1 MTKCNSLPAS
11 TESRLLSKVE
21 KDLETGCW
29 ILPVVGY
36 QAGTGFYGME

>member
-21 KDLETGCW
+21 KVLEEFELMRKQRG
-29 ILPVVGY
+29 IL
-36 QAGTGFYGME
+36 